1 MELLGLDIA
10 AEPAILFTNPKH
22 GVRVKAYTV
31 YRFDSRTN
39 VTEPVGRVVER
50 RKGERN
56 DNAADMLR
64 LAQKLYGP
72 PLPGSH
78 LFLRA
83 ANSYPTF

>member
-1 MELLGLDIA
+1 MA
-10 AEPAILFTNPKH
+10 AKATMLFGNPKH

-31 YRFDSRTN
+31 YRFDSLTN
-39 VTEPVGRVVER
+39 ATEPIGRVVER

-56 DNAADMLR
+56 DNAADMLQ

-72 PLPGSH
+72 PSPGSH

-83 ANSYPTF
+83 ATSYPTF